1 MAAACAQYG
10 IPIVAYSPVGRGL
23 LSGQYQSWADVE
35 KAAETSPMVK
45 MSPRFAK
52 ENFDTNLELVHRV
65 KTIADAKGCTPA
77 QLAINWT
84 RALPQFSSSLK
95 QSMPAGAV
103 VVPIP
108 GSSAPE
114 RVVENSFMI
123 ELSEDEMK
131 QIDEVLDKFVPA
143 GDRYPSS
150 VPINT

>member
-1 MAAACAQYG
+1 MHAVRHPYCG
-10 IPIVAYSPVGRGL
+10 ILARRPRF

-35 KAAETSPMVK
+35 KAAETNPLVK

-52 ENFDTNLELVHRV
+52 ENFDTNLELLHRV
-65 KTIADAKGCTPA
+65 QTIADTKGCTPA

-95 QSMPAGAV
+95 LGLPAGAI

-108 GSSAPE
+108 GSSAPKS
-114 RVVENSFMI
+114 VVENSAII

-131 QIDEVLDKFVPA
+131 QIDDVLDKFERA

-150 VPINT
+150 VPTNTYLGG